1 MSYVVRNNSSKIYR
15 IIRPFDRKYIYLFH
29 DTDNIF
35 DIGHVK
41 RLYNAEVLLRLT
53 LYVRNPIS
61 YAYALYFDVICKLRL
76 HIQCW
81 SYRSKSHYAL
91 FYYVYMCEYWQCV
104 DDFFRR
110 RFIFVFW
117 PCPGTWQYSI
127 SKASM
132 KLCIQTSQQHQSIN
146 FLECFALCL
155 VRADQIYLFHP
166 STRPM
171 YNVNTYNSVIL

>member
-1 MSYVVRNNSSKIYR
+1 MSYVVRNNSSKLYR

-117 PCPGTWQYSI
+117 AVPWDMAIFDFKSLYETMHSNIPTTSKHQFLGMLRIMFGSSGSNLSFSSI
-127 SKASM
+127 DSTHVQCKY
-132 KLCIQTSQQHQSIN
+132 IQ
-146 FLECFALCL
+146 
-155 VRADQIYLFHP
+155 
-166 STRPM
+166 
-171 YNVNTYNSVIL
+171 